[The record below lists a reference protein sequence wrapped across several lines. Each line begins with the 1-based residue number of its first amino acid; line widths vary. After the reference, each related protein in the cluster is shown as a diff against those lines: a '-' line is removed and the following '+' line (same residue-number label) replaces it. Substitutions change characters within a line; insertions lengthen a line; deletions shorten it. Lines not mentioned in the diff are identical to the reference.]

1 MRYKYKFHIN
11 DFSMIPYERAKKQ
24 NPNNIEINSK
34 FFLSADKSKA
44 FVHVDTFAFLVGD
57 EVYNPVIN
65 RSRMVDISLHRQKEF
80 LKKWG
85 FKPVKGSEELNQRY
99 MPMSNHFVFVFDVTN
114 KNKLRSFIARK
125 SFENLGIRH

>member
-1 MRYKYKFHIN
+1 MTYKYSFAIN

-24 NPNNIEINSK
+24 NPNHTEINNR

-44 FVHVDTFAFLVGD
+44 FIHADAFPFLVGD

-99 MPMSNHFVFVFDVTN
+99 MGMSGYFVYVFDVVN